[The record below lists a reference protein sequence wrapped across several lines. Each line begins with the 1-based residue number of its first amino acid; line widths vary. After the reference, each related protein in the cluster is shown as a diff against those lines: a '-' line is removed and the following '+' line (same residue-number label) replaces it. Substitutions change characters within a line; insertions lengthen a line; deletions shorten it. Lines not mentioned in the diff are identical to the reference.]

1 MPTLP
6 EDKAAADALW
16 EEKKDTLRE
25 LYISENMTLD
35 QVRNVMANSYNFEAT
50 NSQYEHWV
58 AVSEM
63 VSKRKRDG
71 KESEVIID
79 GVPVPPKKVR
89 KEISRNDIKYSLTGY
104 SRAPTPELPEGFLI
118 RTPLTS
124 PSPKIIAQVMAT
136 FPSVSRQ
143 ELSENML
150 LASCVASNPRVH
162 ENTSFQESV
171 HIEYFRTM
179 NLPFLDFVAFYDS
192 QGGLFSQTVGHSV
205 TKSTTSLL
213 STMHSVMPNT
223 NTEGAFP
230 VIQTFEDPTKNEVT
244 VETIKFMFFVLSNNL
259 LDADP
264 CSSSNRDISSWL
276 RSKGGMQLF
285 KNLMTREGS
294 SFESLAEKLFQIA
307 IKARDVLTVEAL
319 LRMGLQLDKQAVQ
332 GRYDSLSPLLYACES
347 NNIEMA
353 RCLIDAGADVNG
365 VHLTANDQT
374 VPLECAINDK
384 NPELVSLLL
393 KKGAQVNR
401 LHILHLELLAIAVEI
416 GNIEII
422 RHLLSAGVEVN
433 SRFDGDLAA
442 SAGEIRFVQL
452 LLSRGAQITDS
463 TLYFA
468 AESNNEILQLLL
480 DAGANVNGK
489 TKFGNTALTRVIE
502 REDPEQVAILLARG
516 ANLDGH
522 SRYGTMTPLQEACY
536 AGNMG
541 IAETLLAAGA
551 LVNAPAGEH
560 DKYERQQ
567 RMFEG
572 TALQAAA
579 HCGHKELVQ
588 LLLDAGANPHE
599 AVPRGGETPLVSA
612 VKWKDAILVALLL
625 DAGVDV
631 NQRPVNSKEKTALHY
646 ALEWGNAS
654 IIEDLL

>member
-50 NSQYEHWV
+50 NSQYERKSKQWKFRKHCKRTDWV

-433 SRFDGDLAA
+433 SRFDGGSTALLRAA
-442 SAGEIRFVQL
+442 KQMNSDDCLNPDESL
-452 LLSRGAQITDS
+452 LLIE
-463 TLYFA
+463 F
-468 AESNNEILQLLL
+468 LLN
-480 DAGANVNGK
+480 AGA
-489 TKFGNTALTRVIE
+489 
-502 REDPEQVAILLARG
+502 
-516 ANLDGH
+516 
-522 SRYGTMTPLQEACY
+522 
-536 AGNMG
+536 
-541 IAETLLAAGA
+541 
-551 LVNAPAGEH
+551 
-560 DKYERQQ
+560 
-567 RMFEG
+567 
-572 TALQAAA
+572 
-579 HCGHKELVQ
+579 
-588 LLLDAGANPHE
+588 
-599 AVPRGGETPLVSA
+599 
-612 VKWKDAILVALLL
+612 
-625 DAGVDV
+625 DV
-631 NQRPVNSKEKTALHY
+631 NFS
-646 ALEWGNAS
+646 
-654 IIEDLL
+654 